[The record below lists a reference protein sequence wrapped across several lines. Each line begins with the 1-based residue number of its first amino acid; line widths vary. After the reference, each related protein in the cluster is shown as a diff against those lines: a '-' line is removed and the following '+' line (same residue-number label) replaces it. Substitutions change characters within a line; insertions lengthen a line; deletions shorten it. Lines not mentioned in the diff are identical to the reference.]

1 MISLG
6 LIDLLL
12 MVVLLVTLFSAI
24 RTHTVLPFAIVL
36 TFVLLIELE
45 RFAPGSLTAM
55 QSAIRDID
63 TINEQLPHI
72 QISPIVTIQS

>member
-12 MVVLLVTLFSAI
+12 IVILLVTFFSAV
-24 RTHTVLPFAIVL
+24 RTHTYLPFAIV
-36 TFVLLIELE
+36 FVLVVLVELE
-45 RFAPGSLTAM
+45 RFAPGSFTAM
-55 QSAIRDID
+55 QTAIRNID
-63 TINEQLPHI
+63 SINEQLPHI

>member
-12 MVVLLVTLFSAI
+12 IIILVVTFISAV
-24 RTHTVLPFAIVL
+24 RTHTILPFAIV
-36 TFVLLIELE
+36 FVLIFLIELE

-55 QSAIRDID
+55 QKAIRSID
-63 TINEQLPHI
+63 SINAMLPHI